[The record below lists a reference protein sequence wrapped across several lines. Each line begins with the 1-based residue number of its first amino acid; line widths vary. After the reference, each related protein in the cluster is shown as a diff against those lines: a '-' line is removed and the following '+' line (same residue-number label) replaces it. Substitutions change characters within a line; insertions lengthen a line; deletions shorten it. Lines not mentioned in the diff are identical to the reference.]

1 MPNTKVVWHVL
12 ANEFNFVKD
21 KTEWTGTD
29 VVFEIADRG
38 DGTELRFTHL
48 GLTPTYE
55 CYDVCSDAWGHVRA
69 RQPPRSDFKR
79 QRDAEP
85 DRRERASGHQ
95 HQARLGQ
102 RVG

>member
-1 MPNTKVVWHVL
+1 VPNTKVVWHVL

-55 CYDVCSDAWGHVRA
+55 CYDVCSDAWGTYVRG
-69 RQPPRSDFKR
+69 SL
-79 QRDAEP
+79 RDLISKGKGTPNPIGES
-85 DRRERASGHQ
+85 ELVNHQ

>member
-1 MPNTKVVWHVL
+1 VPNTKVVWHVL

-55 CYDVCSDAWGHVRA
+55 CYDVCSDAWGTYVRGSL
-69 RQPPRSDFKR
+69 RDLISKGKGTPTRISRLLPR
-79 QRDAEP
+79 AY
-85 DRRERASGHQ
+85 A
-95 HQARLGQ
+95 A
-102 RVG
+102 